1 MNDGKK
7 AVEYFENVFKI
18 QKIINGE
25 NQGEMI
31 YLLWDIAYNY
41 KTINEYAKSIEY
53 YEKSY

>member
-41 KTINEYAKSIEY
+41 KTINEFVKSIEY